1 MELILNNTTYQS
13 KRIVGSVYDSYCEKM
28 DYITKTQEE
37 EKRGWNKDDME
48 IMREFLV
55 EYYNNQFTATDLYE
69 QLSVDELIVQFMGVQ
84 VEIEKNINSRLE
96 VLAKK

>member
-1 MELILNNTTYQS
+1 MPKKNSCLYTI
-13 KRIVGSVYDSYCEKM
+13 
-28 DYITKTQEE
+28 
-37 EKRGWNKDDME
+37 
-48 IMREFLV
+48 

-69 QLSVDELIVQFMGVQ
+69 QLSIDELIVQFMGVQ